1 MDPRTPTIPPAE
13 DSAFGRLWHG
23 FMTARAMIALV
34 LVLLHA
40 YVYVMVPHTSPWMM
54 VLCGG
59 YFAACLAARL
69 LLDAPAPGTTFG
81 AQWPV
86 TIGLDVAAYA
96 TLQFTQSAGI
106 NYTALFALPVLLGAV
121 LGSRT
126 LGLGTAAAAT
136 LVLLAEA
143 AWSVSRHADLD
154 PAARFL
160 QAGLIASGLLVEAFL
175 AHQMATRLVREE
187 RAARLNRLA
196 TQTQIHVNE
205 LVIDSLPDGVLVV
218 DPGGVVRA
226 ANPAARRML
235 SQAAVGGPASG
246 ASPFLLT
253 AMPGWRPLARLARQ
267 TLEHGAPGSTDMALD
282 LPTGG
287 SLQLR
292 ARTRLT
298 AQADRETDTLC
309 VVFLED
315 LRELEARVR
324 TEKLAAMGRMSTAVA
339 HEIRNPLAA
348 IAQANALLEEDLSSP
363 QQRQLTAMIRHNAER
378 LDQIVEEVLDIARIN
393 RHDPVISYVSL
404 DATVASCCA
413 DWQAH
418 SGCAERLLLQTAAP
432 LARVAF
438 SPDHLR
444 RLLVNLLDNALR
456 YARTETAAIV
466 VSTQLDRQGQAQLSV
481 WSDAPPLEASMQRH
495 LFEPFFSTE
504 SRSTGLGL
512 YICRELCDQHGAA
525 IAYRRSTH
533 QNREGNDFYLL
544 FRPGLTEPIGDAED
558 SVLPAL

>member
-1 MDPRTPTIPPAE
+1 MDTRATPHPD

-34 LVLLHA
+34 LVLLHT
-40 YVYVMVPHTSPWMM
+40 YVYLIVRPAGLWPML
-54 VLCGG
+54 LCGA

-69 LLDAPAPGTTFG
+69 LLAAPAPGNTFDT
-81 AQWPV
+81 QWAI
-86 TIGLDVAAYA
+86 TIGLDIAAYA
-96 TLQFTQSAGI
+96 TLQFFQSAGI

-126 LGLGTAAAAT
+126 LGLGAAAAVT
-136 LVLLAEA
+136 LFLLAEA
-143 AWSVSRHADLD
+143 AWSVSQHADAD
-154 PAARFL
+154 PSSRFL
-160 QAGLIASGLLVEAFL
+160 QAGLVASGLLVEALL
-175 AHQMATRLVREE
+175 AHQMASRLVREE
-187 RAARLNRLA
+187 RAARLNQLA

-205 LVIDSLPDGVLVV
+205 LVIESLPDGVLVV
-218 DPGGVVRA
+218 DHDGVVRA

-235 SQAAVGGPASG
+235 AQAVHSAPPSG
-246 ASPFLLT
+246 ARPFLL
-253 AMPGWRPLARLARQ
+253 AAAPGWQPLARLARE
-267 TLEHGAPGSTDMALD
+267 TLEQRTPMAAD
-282 LPTGG
+282 LALELPAGG
-287 SLQLR
+287 TLQLR

-298 AQADRETDTLC
+298 AHADSDTDTLC

-348 IAQANALLEEDLSSP
+348 IAQANALLEEDLQSP
-363 QQRQLTAMIRHNAER
+363 QQRQLTAMIRHNTGR
-378 LDQIVEEVLDIARIN
+378 LDQIVEEVLNIARIH
-393 RHDPVISYVSL
+393 RHDPVTPYVSL
-404 DATVASCCA
+404 DTTVVSCCA

-418 SGCAERLLLQTAAP
+418 SGCGDQLLLQAAAP
-432 LARVAF
+432 LARIAF

-456 YARTETAAIV
+456 YAAARPAGIV
-466 VSTQLDRQGQAQLSV
+466 VSTRVDAHGQAQLSV

-512 YICRELCDQHGAA
+512 YICRELCDQHGAV
-525 IAYRRSTH
+525 IAYQRSSH
-533 QNREGNDFYLL
+533 QDREGNDFHLV
-544 FRPGLTEPIGDAED
+544 FRSGLAGPAGDID
-558 SVLPAL
+558 DPLPAH